1 MERTQ
6 DKQVINITEPLMNRI
21 NELISHYPPIKENQR
36 YCPFYMK
43 FKMLMKLVE
52 H

>member
-21 NELISHYPPIKENQR
+21 NELMPLTAEENQR

-43 FKMLMKLVE
+43 FKMLMKIG
-52 H
+52 